1 MTTVAALNKEING
14 YGYTVTAT
22 VPTAFVNLSPT
33 SMPTT
38 SSITS
43 YPTLSPVVSNAYVGS
58 LSVTNVIII
67 SVVVVFFGCAA
78 IVGIIL
84 YFCTLSKRKKLPS
97 SPAEAS
103 DRGKSIDPNDKSI
116 DPFDESMITYDSR
129 FLFGV
134 LPQDVI
140 KYDGE
145 PAGPNDIIL
154 FPSSQ
159 V

>member
-1 MTTVAALNKEING
+1 
-14 YGYTVTAT
+14 
-22 VPTAFVNLSPT
+22 
-33 SMPTT
+33 
-38 SSITS
+38 
-43 YPTLSPVVSNAYVGS
+43 
-58 LSVTNVIII
+58 VIII
-67 SVVVVFFGCAA
+67 SVVVVVFGCAA

-84 YFCTLSKRKKLPS
+84 YFCMLSKRKKLPS
-97 SPAEAS
+97 SPAEAT
-103 DRGKSIDPNDKSI
+103 DRVKPIDPNDKSI